1 MTWRRIVKG
10 GKSSPGMF
18 PDFGQGLTISSTE
31 PATSE
36 ATADGV
42 GSAYQP
48 LSAPHEAKV
57 EDLETDLRDQL
68 QTTLS
73 GAYHVERELGGGGMS
88 RVFLAE
94 ERALDRRVVVKVLSP
109 DLAAGV
115 NFERFKREILLTAQL
130 QHPHIVPVFTTGEVD
145 GLPYYTMPFVEGES
159 LRVRLMRAGA
169 MPIAAAVSILRDVA
183 RALEFAHAK
192 GAVHRDIKP
201 DNILLAGNTAT
212 VSDFGIAKAVLAS
225 RAVTVSAP
233 MTDLGVVIGT
243 PQYMAPEQAAA
254 DAWLDHRVDLYALGC
269 VAYEALAGEPPFA
282 GSAASLIRAHIVDPP
297 PPIVTKRADLPEA
310 LVTLVDRCLQKDPN
324 DRPASAGEILEVLD
338 NLASAPMR
346 GSGSMADTELRTIA
360 VLPFAVVTG
369 EEETDHFADGL
380 TDEVITD
387 LSTIKTLRVISRQSA
402 MRLKG
407 SDKDLRAIARA
418 LGARYVLTGSIRRAG
433 SDLRITAQLVDA
445 RTDVQLWADKFNGA
459 LEDVFAIQERLSRQI
474 VDALRLRLT
483 PTEDR
488 RLAQRPIGDV
498 RAYEYY
504 LLARQEIWSFN
515 TQSLDHALQLVRRA
529 QDIVGDNELLFVA
542 EGLIYWQHVN
552 VGIVPVSQY
561 DEYLRKADACAAKV
575 FALNP
580 ESSKGH
586 GLRGAIRHNRADP
599 NGAARDY
606 KRALVLDPNDPEA
619 LLWLGYHYAVS
630 GRPDLAR
637 ALMDRLQQ
645 VDPLTS
651 ITLTMYG
658 MVAMFDGNYPEA
670 LTWTQRSVDIDPA
683 NPTPRM
689 MHALMLA
696 ANGRREESVAM
707 LDSVARDTSA
717 MAWAKLAPAMA
728 CALRG
733 ERDELLRIMT
743 PELRAAAKW
752 DEIFA
757 WWVADCF
764 ALVNEPE
771 AAIDFIERAV
781 EFGFINV
788 TWLSKYEP
796 FLTNLRDEPR
806 FGRLME
812 RVRRAWR
819 AFEP

>member
-1 MTWRRIVKG
+1 MNVRV
-10 GKSSPGMF
+10 S
-18 PDFGQGLTISSTE
+18 DY
-31 PATSE
+31 PA
-36 ATADGV
+36 
-42 GSAYQP
+42 P
-48 LSAPHEAKV
+48 KV
-57 EDLETDLRDQL
+57 EGLETDLRGQL

-73 GAYHVERELGGGGMS
+73 NAYRVERELGGGGMS

-94 ERALDRRVVVKVLSP
+94 ERALGRRVVVKVLSP

-115 NFERFKREILLTAQL
+115 NFERFKHEILLTARL
-130 QHPHIVPVFTTGEVD
+130 QHPHILPVFTTGETE

-169 MPIAAAVSILRDVA
+169 MPIAVAVSILRDVA

-192 GAVHRDIKP
+192 GVVHRDIKP

-212 VSDFGIAKAVLAS
+212 VSDFGIAKALLAS
-225 RAVTVSAP
+225 RAATVSAP

-243 PQYMAPEQAAA
+243 PQYMAPEQATA
-254 DAWLDHRVDLYALGC
+254 DTALDHRVDLYALGC
-269 VAYEALAGEPPFA
+269 VAYEMIAGEPPFA
-282 GSAASLIRAHIVDPP
+282 GSAASLIRAHIVDAP
-297 PPIVTKRADLPEA
+297 PPILTKRADVPEA
-310 LVTLVDRCLQKDPN
+310 LAALVERCLQKDPD
-324 DRPASAGEILEVLD
+324 DRPAGAGVILEVLD
-338 NLASAPMR
+338 NLASGQTR
-346 GSGSMADTELRTIA
+346 GAGSMGGTEVPTVA
-360 VLPFAVVTG
+360 VLPFAIVTG
-369 EEETDHFADGL
+369 ERETDHFADGL

-387 LSTIKTLRVISRQSA
+387 LSMIKTLRVISRQSA

-407 SDKDLRAIARA
+407 SDKDRRTLARE
-418 LGARYVLTGSIRRAG
+418 LGARYVLTGSIRRSG

-445 RTDVQLWADKFNGA
+445 RIDVQLWADKFNGT
-459 LEDVFAIQERLSRQI
+459 LEDVFEIQERLSRQI

-483 PTEDR
+483 PAEDR
-488 RLAQRPIGDV
+488 RLAQRPIEDV

-561 DEYLRKADACAAKV
+561 DEYLRKAEACAAKV

-606 KRALVLDPNDPEA
+606 KKALVLDPNDPEA
-619 LLWLGYHYAVS
+619 LLWLGYHYAAS

-670 LTWTQRSVDIDPA
+670 LTWTQRSVDVDAA

-696 ANGRREESVAM
+696 ANGRREEGVAM
-707 LDSVARDTSA
+707 LDAVARDTSA
-717 MAWAKLAPAMA
+717 MAWARLAPAMA

-771 AAIDFIERAV
+771 TAIDFVERAV
-781 EFGFINV
+781 EFGFINAP
-788 TWLSKYEP
+788 WLSKYEP
-796 FLTNLRDEPR
+796 FLANLRGEPR

-812 RVRRAWR
+812 RVRRAWG

>member
-1 MTWRRIVKG
+1 
-10 GKSSPGMF
+10 
-18 PDFGQGLTISSTE
+18 
-31 PATSE
+31 
-36 ATADGV
+36 
-42 GSAYQP
+42 
-48 LSAPHEAKV
+48 
-57 EDLETDLRDQL
+57 LETDLRDQL
-68 QTTLS
+68 QTALRD
-73 GAYHVERELGGGGMS
+73 AYRVERELGGGGMS

-94 ERALDRRVVVKVLSP
+94 ERALGRRVVVKVLSP
-109 DLAAGV
+109 DFAAGV
-115 NFERFKREILLTAQL
+115 NFERFKREILLTAGL
-130 QHPHIVPVFTTGEVD
+130 QHPHIVPVFTTGETEE
-145 GLPYYTMPFVEGES
+145 LPYYTMPFVEGES
-159 LRVRLMRAGA
+159 LRVRLMRGGA
-169 MPIAAAVSILRDVA
+169 MPIAVAISILRDVA

-192 GAVHRDIKP
+192 GVVHRDIKP
-201 DNILLAGNTAT
+201 DNILLTGNTAT
-212 VSDFGIAKAVLAS
+212 VSDFGIAKALLAS
-225 RAVTVSAP
+225 RAATVSTT
-233 MTDLGVVIGT
+233 MTELGVVIGT
-243 PQYMAPEQAAA
+243 PQYMAPEQASA
-254 DAWLDHRVDLYALGC
+254 DAGLDHRVDLYALGC
-269 VAYEALAGEPPFA
+269 VAYELIAGEPPFA
-282 GSAASLIRAHIVDPP
+282 GSAASLIRAHIVDAP
-297 PPIVTKRADLPEA
+297 PPIVAKRADVPEA
-310 LVTLVDRCLQKDPN
+310 LAALVERCLQKDPD
-324 DRPASAGEILEVLD
+324 DRPASAREILEVLD
-338 NLASAPMR
+338 NLASVQTH
-346 GSGSMADTELRTIA
+346 GSGSMGGTEVPTVA
-360 VLPFAVVTG
+360 VLPFANVTG
-369 EEETDHFADGL
+369 EQESDHFADGL

-387 LSTIKTLRVISRQSA
+387 LSMIKTLRVISRQSA

-407 SDKDLRAIARA
+407 SDKDLRALARE

-433 SDLRITAQLVDA
+433 VGLRITAQLVDA
-445 RTDVQLWADKFNGA
+445 RADAQLWADKFNGT
-459 LEDVFAIQERLSRQI
+459 LEDVFEIQERLSRQI

-488 RLAQRPIGDV
+488 RLAQHPIGDV

-542 EGLIYWQHVN
+542 QGLIYWQHVN
-552 VGIVPVSQY
+552 VGIVPVSLY
-561 DEYLRKADACAAKV
+561 DEYLRKAEDCAAKV

-606 KRALVLDPNDPEA
+606 KKALVLDPNDPEA
-619 LLWLGYHYAVS
+619 LLWLGYHYGVS
-630 GRPDLAR
+630 GRADLAR

-651 ITLTMYG
+651 INLTMYG

-683 NPTPRM
+683 NPTPQM

-696 ANGRREESVAM
+696 ANGRRKEGVAM
-707 LDSVARDTSA
+707 LDGVARDSSA
-717 MAWAKLAPAMA
+717 MAWARLAPAMA

-733 ERDELLRIMT
+733 ERDGLLRIMT

-757 WWVADCF
+757 WWAADCF

-771 AAIDFIERAV
+771 AAIDFLERAV
-781 EFGFINV
+781 EFGFINAP
-788 TWLSKYEP
+788 WLSEYEP
-796 FLTNLRDEPR
+796 FLANLRDEPR

-812 RVRRAWR
+812 RVRSAWG